1 MEVNYFMNCTC
12 GEQTDFV
19 RSYRTTPDY
28 PHYLHEYR
36 CPKCGYFIMDSNDN
50 FIRMGRID
58 DNGDDSH
65 ITGGYWI

>member
-1 MEVNYFMNCTC
+1 MTNYIEKCEC
-12 GEQTDFV
+12 GNPITLN

-28 PHYLHEYR
+28 PHYLREYH
-36 CPKCGYFIMDSNDN
+36 CPNCGYFIMDSNGN

>member
-1 MEVNYFMNCTC
+1 MKCTC
-12 GEQTDFV
+12 GKEAKPTAT
-19 RSYRTTPDY
+19 YRTTPRGCVAR
-28 PHYLHEYR
+28 YLRQYT
-36 CPKCGYFIMDSNDN
+36 CPQCGSFVCDDEDN

>member
-1 MEVNYFMNCTC
+1 MAEKCLC
-12 GEQTDFV
+12 GELLDFH

-28 PHYLHEYR
+28 PHYLREYR
-36 CPKCGYFIMDSNDN
+36 CPKCGYMIFDNNGN

-65 ITGGYWI
+65 ITGGRWI